1 MTCYAYYVVFEWY
14 LPSVGLA
21 KVPNIMVMACRCL
34 FGVGWLVSS
43 GFVWSGIADEI
54 AAGIS
59 WNRSA
64 DFVCV
69 VWLGLQLRSPSGDFL
84 ESQCVVAFWGCVP
97 WLLGLQLIALWGSPG
112 IAASYVAVGCRCVC
126 FVIRVIGYQG
136 PHASIKAGS
145 WPPVVP
151 PCQWIRSGRAAAG
164 GPRLSPN
171 LAVTPFWGALGG
183 AGLAKVVARALLGP
197 GLALGTRWCFR
208 QGYPNQGRYKLWLGG
223 AGVVWRWRARA
234 SFTWASAGLCTC
246 WGSDC

>member
-1 MTCYAYYVVFEWY
+1 MVSAVCWTCKGSQYYGDGMPMLIWRGMVGVIRFCVVWD
-14 LPSVGLA
+14 
-21 KVPNIMVMACRCL
+21 CRRDRCGDLLESQCRFCL
-34 FGVGWLVSS
+34 CCVA
-43 GFVWSGIADEI
+43 GIAAEI
-54 AAGIS
+54 AFGGFPGIAVRCRVLGVCSMVVGIAVDRLVGIS
-59 WNRSA
+59 WNRSI
-64 DFVCV
+64 VCCCWV
-69 VWLGLQLRSPSGDFL
+69 SVRLFRYSCHRLS
-84 ESQCVVAFWGCVP
+84 
-97 WLLGLQLIALWGSPG
+97 
-112 IAASYVAVGCRCVC
+112 
-126 FVIRVIGYQG
+126 G

-234 SFTWASAGLCTC
+234 SFTWVSAGLCTC